1 MFINRLVQSRCG
13 RRFLRRGASP
23 LGCRIVASDHVTG
36 AVAMS
41 RSFDNDSEEIEGP
54 IDLDRLAI
62 DSEYRRAVKLRLKTE
77 SEGPDG
83 ASRPIPAAFTASP
96 RKD

>member
-1 MFINRLVQSRCG
+1 
-13 RRFLRRGASP
+13 
-23 LGCRIVASDHVTG
+23 
-36 AVAMS
+36 MS
-41 RSFDNDSEEIEGP
+41 RSFDDNSDETQGP

-77 SEGPDG
+77 SERSDG
-83 ASRPIPAAFTASP
+83 GSRPMPAAFTASP